1 MRLLTKRR
9 RVSARE
15 VIPAINVKRV
25 SLDSLSAIADSVPAT
40 RTLPAACRERA
51 RHARHAK
58 RAILH
63 LVDRRRATRAP
74 LAGIAGSTLR
84 PISAA
89 YVFNVKGISSLMKAR
104 RRANRASRINSP
116 RPDRASASRALPART
131 GQKTSCFARSPR
143 AKKEE
148 TKS

>member
-1 MRLLTKRR
+1 M
-9 RVSARE
+9 SARE

-104 RRANRASRINSP
+104 RRANRASR
-116 RPDRASASRALPART
+116 ALPART

>member
-1 MRLLTKRR
+1 M
-9 RVSARE
+9 SARE

-63 LVDRRRATRAP
+63 LVDRLRAI
-74 LAGIAGSTLR
+74 LALPVGIAGWET
-84 PISAA
+84 
-89 YVFNVKGISSLMKAR
+89 YVLNVAETISLMRARPRAR
-104 RRANRASRINSP
+104 RAIQIRSL
-116 RPDRASASRALPART
+116 RPDRANASRARPART

-148 TKS
+148 TAS